1 MLILPTVIANFDIDR
16 LGDKV
21 KNSRIKDGE
30 VDNPSNDNLAKF
42 FPPTTLGVIE
52 YPSTVV
58 DEHGRII
65 LWYLP
70 DILAPFRVV

>member
-1 MLILPTVIANFDIDR
+1 MTANFDIDR
-16 LGDKV
+16 LADRV
-21 KNSRIKDGE
+21 KNSRVKDG
-30 VDNPSNDNLAKF
+30 DGNDSSDDNLRKF
-42 FPPTTLGVIE
+42 FSPTALGVIE

-70 DILAPFRVV
+70 DILAPFRVVG